1 MINWKL
7 VEDKT
12 YPEINNLRR
21 IKYEGKRYKIIIN
34 HRYNSKSVYKML
46 LDQPRGIFIG
56 IGFELN
62 KKKRR
67 GRPRNR

>member
-21 IKYEGKRYKIIIN
+21 VKYEGNRYKIIIC
-34 HRYNSKSVYKML
+34 HRYDCKSVYKMVL
-46 LDQPRGIFIG
+46 YQPRAIFIG
-56 IGFELN
+56 IGFELY
-62 KKKRR
+62 KKRNR
-67 GRPRNR
+67 SRNK